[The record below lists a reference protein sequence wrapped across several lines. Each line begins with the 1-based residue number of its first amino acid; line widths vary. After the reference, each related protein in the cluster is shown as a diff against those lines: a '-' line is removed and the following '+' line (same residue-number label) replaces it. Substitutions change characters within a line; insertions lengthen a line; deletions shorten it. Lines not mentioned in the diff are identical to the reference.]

1 MLNMRMRV
9 GGGGFC
15 LAFLVLLGACSK
27 SSEADKLPPMEFEGV
42 KVDTPRLM
50 AEFLDAPP
58 QLQKPV
64 NDAVTKVRYKLYLQA
79 MMELDQVL
87 KSPGLNDKQKKLIVQ
102 VIDQLKEVLAKAPPR
117 PNP

>member
-1 MLNMRMRV
+1 MRV
-9 GGGGFC
+9 VWGGFC

-50 AEFLDAPP
+50 AEFVNAPP
-58 QLQKPV
+58 QLQQPV
-64 NDAVTKVRYKLYLQA
+64 NEAVTKMRYKQYLQA
-79 MMELDQVL
+79 MMALDQVL
-87 KSPGLNDKQKKLIVQ
+87 NSPGLNDKQKKLIAQ
-102 VIDQLKEVLAKAPPR
+102 VIGQLKEVIAKAPPR